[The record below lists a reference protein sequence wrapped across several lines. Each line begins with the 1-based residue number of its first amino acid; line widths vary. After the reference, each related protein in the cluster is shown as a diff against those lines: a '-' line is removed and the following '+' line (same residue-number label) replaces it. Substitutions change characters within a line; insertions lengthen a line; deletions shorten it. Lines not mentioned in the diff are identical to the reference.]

1 MSYYLDAEKITL
13 EETKKR
19 IQETDLIPS
28 HAFLLEGLNE
38 NFEALQRS
46 GIATLA
52 DLRKETKTAKRISSL
67 ADKTNIELHY
77 LILLRRETGGYFPK
91 PISIGSFDWLP
102 KEECKRLE
110 EMRLNDSVLLYE
122 KLNTKEKRA
131 AFCSEMKFDMEFLDL
146 LFSLVELS
154 RIQWVSPTIA
164 RMLIAAGFKS
174 SKEIANAD
182 PEILYNS
189 ISQLNKEKSFYK
201 MKIGLRDIK
210 RLIKAADYVSKE

>member
-1 MSYYLDAEKITL
+1 MSYYLDAEKKTL
-13 EETKKR
+13 EDIKKR
-19 IQETDLIPS
+19 MQETDLIPS
-28 HAFLLEGLNE
+28 HASLLEGLNE

-52 DLRKETKTAKRISSL
+52 DLRKETKTTKRISSL
-67 ADKTNIELHY
+67 ADKTNIELQY

-91 PISIGSFDWLP
+91 PIPIGSFDWLP

-110 EMRLNDSVLLYE
+110 EMGLKDSVLLYE
-122 KLNTKEKRA
+122 RLDTKEKRA
-131 AFCSEMKFDMEFLDL
+131 AFRSEMKFDMQFLDL

-154 RIQWVSPTIA
+154 RIQWVSPKVA
-164 RMLIAAGFKS
+164 RMLIAAGFKN
-174 SKEIANAD
+174 SKEVANAD
-182 PEILYNS
+182 PEMLYNS
-189 ISQLNKEKSFYK
+189 ISQVNKEKSFYK